1 MEASITLKNVSK
13 RFQKKYVLSNLT
25 LGVEKGSTF
34 AIVGRSGAGKTTL
47 LRIVSTLMRPD
58 EGTLYINEKEC
69 LNNIS
74 DVKENIGYLPDHDIN
89 DPWLTGWENLQRM
102 ARLHGIPE
110 TVFEE
115 RAKTFIRDYQLED
128 VINECPV
135 VYPRGKKRVLDI
147 IQILLN
153 DPPILILDE
162 PTLGLDYFATNVLFK
177 YLMANRGKKTI
188 VIASNHFTV
197 IQAIAERWVVLHDG
211 KIRFDGTLEK
221 MTSQVDIPFT
231 GSILFKQSKKEF
243 VETLKNI
250 NGVYDIRDSVNTV
263 QFSID
268 SFDIFHQI
276 LKEVD
281 LDDVISIFCNS
292 VDIDEFINQLISD
305 EGF

>member
-188 VIASNHFTV
+188 VIASNQFTV